1 MDSQEIFAP
10 RYRFCPRIPLKRV
23 KDKKCTDG
31 RTMELTVNPW
41 RNVMKNRIL
50 ALVGLA
56 LLAAASA
63 SAQNIKTIAVNVPF
77 AFQAG
82 DRHMPAGAYLIEHP
96 SSTVF
101 ILRGPGAA
109 GAIVSTYPEA
119 VKAVPSQ
126 AFVTFH
132 RVGDRYFLGGFWK
145 AGNDNGMECYPSRAE
160 KEALE
165 ALRRD
170 ETLTTLALNIVP
182 AR

>member
-1 MDSQEIFAP
+1 
-10 RYRFCPRIPLKRV
+10 
-23 KDKKCTDG
+23 
-31 RTMELTVNPW
+31 
-41 RNVMKNRIL
+41 MKNRIL
-50 ALVGLA
+50 AIVGLA

-63 SAQNIKTIAVNVPF
+63 SAQNTETNRVNVPF
-77 AFQAG
+77 AFHAG
-82 DRHMPAGAYLIEHP
+82 NRQMPAGAYLIEHP

-109 GAIVSTYPEA
+109 GVIVGTHPEA

-126 AFVTFH
+126 TFVTFH
-132 RVGDRYFLGGFWK
+132 RVGDRYYLGGFWT

-170 ETLTTLALNIVP
+170 ETQTTLALNTVP